1 MTSSIISSEKSATK
15 ECVKQKNQAGE
26 KKKKGRNRT
35 GLPKAGVVA
44 EDAGILVL

>member
-1 MTSSIISSEKSATK
+1 MTSYTISSEKRATK
-15 ECVKQKNQAGE
+15 ECARQKIQAE
-26 KKKKGRNRT
+26 KTGRT